1 MIVNDFMIYLQNQLT
16 ESGLTESTAN
26 LYIKNLFKIN
36 ENKPYKSL
44 AFLKKTENIMKLIE
58 HYAVSTQINIIASI
72 LGVYKLFKDEKKYD
86 KSKNSYMDII
96 NKLKNNE
103 KIENPDNTKSQS
115 QKDNW
120 VSWEEIETIK
130 KNLKEKIEGYGKK
143 NITPSQYENIIK
155 YFLICLYTDIP
166 PRRNKDYQECFIV
179 KEYLE
184 SMPDNNNYL
193 CLKTNRFIF
202 NNYKTSKK
210 YGQQITDFNSNDNLK
225 EAFSYYIQHHP
236 LMKVKLGKNTMVRL
250 LVKHSGSPYSQIN
263 DITRLLNKL
272 FGKKKIGASMLRH
285 IYLTNKFGDSF
296 EEKKEIAKE
305 MGHSVSQQQDY
316 ILIKE

>member
-103 KIENPDNTKSQS
+103 DMK
-115 QKDNW
+115 
-120 VSWEEIETIK
+120 EI
-130 KNLKEKIEGYGKK
+130 
-143 NITPSQYENIIK
+143 
-155 YFLICLYTDIP
+155 F
-166 PRRNKDYQECFIV
+166 
-179 KEYLE
+179 
-184 SMPDNNNYL
+184 
-193 CLKTNRFIF
+193 
-202 NNYKTSKK
+202 
-210 YGQQITDFNSNDNLK
+210 
-225 EAFSYYIQHHP
+225 
-236 LMKVKLGKNTMVRL
+236 
-250 LVKHSGSPYSQIN
+250 
-263 DITRLLNKL
+263 
-272 FGKKKIGASMLRH
+272 
-285 IYLTNKFGDSF
+285 DSF
-296 EEKKEIAKE
+296 SLEGLEGEREKLEKDLKNMKE
-305 MGHSVSQQQDY
+305 
-316 ILIKE
+316 